1 MKRRV
6 MLSQLPSVPPK
17 EFRIFR
23 AGLNRT
29 EKGDFTFDAESARK
43 VISDF
48 KTRGVDGVIDLEH
61 LSNDDEH
68 PNYDPDA
75 RGAYQL
81 AVRGG
86 ELWAVSVSWTPDG
99 EKRIKEK
106 RQRYI
111 SPTFYY
117 DKDGRITGLH
127 NIAICAN
134 PATHNIAPLIAAS
147 KKSGLKIAALAV
159 EVSKMEELKKI
170 AAQLGLGEDATLEDV
185 LAAIDALKQEESKDE
200 PPKDE
205 KKEES
210 ADDPESKEMAK
221 LSSKAQAR
229 IVALTASHDS
239 MKKEIA
245 ELKASNS
252 RSEVDALIS
261 ANVDKIPL
269 KLEGWARKQKPEDL
283 REYLSH
289 AVPGQRKVSEQV
301 PTTTDEVTLSEGD
314 LVALSMVPGMTKERF
329 IEQKKKL
336 AKK

>member
-1 MKRRV
+1 MKKRV
-6 MLSQLPSVPPK
+6 MLSQMPQTPPK

-23 AGLNRT
+23 SGVNRT
-29 EKGDFTFDAESARK
+29 EKGDFTFDAKSARD
-43 VISDF
+43 IMEAF
-48 KTRGVDGVIDLEH
+48 KKRGVDGQIDLEH

-81 AVRGG
+81 EMRGG
-86 ELWAVSVSWTPDG
+86 DLWAVDVSWTPDG
-99 EKRIKEK
+99 ERRIREK

-111 SPTFYY
+111 SPTFYV
-117 DKDGRITGLH
+117 DKNKRITGLH

-147 KKSGLKIAALAV
+147 KKSGLTIAALAV

-170 AAQLGLGEDATLEDV
+170 AAQLGLGEDATLEDI
-185 LAAIDALKQEESKDE
+185 LAAIDALKAEESKDE
-200 PPKDE
+200 PPKE
-205 KKEES
+205 EKEETT
-210 ADDPESKEMAK
+210 DDPEEKEMAK

-239 MKKEIA
+239 MKKEIV
-245 ELKASNS
+245 ELKASNQ
-252 RSEVDALIS
+252 RSEVDALIA

-289 AVPGQRKVSEQV
+289 AVPGQRKASTQV
-301 PTTTDEVTLSEGD
+301 QAKDDEVTLSEGD
-314 LVALSMVPGMTKERF
+314 LIALSMVNGITKEKF

>member
-6 MLSQLPSVPPK
+6 MLSQMPNTPPK

-23 AGLNRT
+23 AGVNHT
-29 EKGDFTFDAESARK
+29 EKGDYVFDAKSARD
-43 VISDF
+43 IMQHF
-48 KTRGVDGVIDLEH
+48 NERGVDGMIDLEH

-75 RGAYQL
+75 RGAYRL
-81 AVRGG
+81 AMRGG
-86 ELWAVSVSWTPDG
+86 DLWAVNVSWTPEG
-99 EKRIKEK
+99 EQRIKEK

-111 SPTFYY
+111 SPTFYV

-159 EVSKMEELKKI
+159 EVSQMEELKKI
-170 AAQLGLGEDATLEDV
+170 AAQLGLGEEATLEDI
-185 LAAIDALKQEESKDE
+185 LAAIDALKQEEVSEDPPKEKEEESSDE
-200 PPKDE
+200 PED
-205 KKEES
+205 
-210 ADDPESKEMAK
+210 KEMAK

-229 IVALTASHDS
+229 IVALAASHDS
-239 MKKEIA
+239 MKKQIE
-245 ELKASNS
+245 ELKASNA
-252 RSEVDALIS
+252 RSEVDALIA

-301 PTTTDEVTLSEGD
+301 QTQSEEVSLSEGD
-314 LVALSMVPGMTKERF
+314 IVALSMVPGMTKERF